1 VIEINLLPGAKR
13 RRGGKGMKLAL
24 PDIKSLL
31 GAVKDPW
38 LIAGVVSWLVVLGAM
53 TPLFLRSRGQV
64 EALRPRL
71 EKARTDSVR
80 YAGLYQAKVAYGA
93 TRDSL
98 VRQINVIRDIDKDR
112 YIWPHVLDAVA
123 KALPLYTW
131 LDGLQPRAAEGDTSS
146 SGVGFQIS
154 GKTVDLQAFTR
165 FLRNLEDSPFIEGVA
180 PGPTGLVAEEGRE
193 DVTTFVINAR
203 YQVPDSTQITLQ
215 PLAATLVQGV
225 RSGGGAR
232 R

>member
-64 EALRPRL
+64 EALLPRL

-80 YAGLYQAKVAYGA
+80 YAALVKAKVDYETA
-93 TRDSL
+93 RDSL
-98 VRQINVIRDIDKDR
+98 VSQINVIRDIDKDR

-123 KALPLYTW
+123 KALPPYTW
-131 LDGLQPRAAEGDTSS
+131 LDGLQGRGAEGDTSS
-146 SGVGFQIS
+146 GTGFQIS

-180 PGPTGLVAEEGRE
+180 PGPTGLVTEEGR

>member
-1 VIEINLLPGAKR
+1 
-13 RRGGKGMKLAL
+13 MQLAL

-38 LIAGVVSWLVVLGAM
+38 LVAGVVSWLVVLGAM

-71 EKARTDSVR
+71 EKALTDSVR
-80 YAGLYQAKVAYGA
+80 YAGLVKAKLDYERA
-93 TRDSL
+93 RDS
-98 VRQINVIRDIDKDR
+98 VVSQINVIRDIDKDR
-112 YIWPHVLDAVA
+112 YIWPHILDAVA
-123 KALPLYTW
+123 KALPPYTW
-131 LDGLQPRAAEGDTSS
+131 LDGLQMRASEGDSS
-146 SGVGFQIS
+146 LGAGFQIS

-180 PGPTGLVAEEGRE
+180 HGATGLVTEEGRE
-193 DVTTFVINAR
+193 VTTFVINAR

>member
-1 VIEINLLPGAKR
+1 
-13 RRGGKGMKLAL
+13 MKLAL

-53 TPLFLRSRGQV
+53 TPLFLRSRGQL

-71 EKARTDSVR
+71 EKARDDSVR
-80 YAGLYQAKVAYGA
+80 YAGLVQAKHAYET

-98 VRQINVIRDIDKDR
+98 VVQINLIRDIDKDR
-112 YIWPHVLDAVA
+112 YVWPHILDAVA
-123 KALPLYTW
+123 KALPDRTW
-131 LDGLQPRAAEGDTSS
+131 LESLLPRAIEGDTS

-154 GKTVDLQAFTR
+154 GKTADLQAYTR
-165 FLRNLEDSPFIEGVA
+165 FMRNLEDSPFISDVEAGT
-180 PGPTGLVAEEGRE
+180 TGLVTEESWE
-193 DVTTFVINAR
+193 VNTFTITAR

>member
-1 VIEINLLPGAKR
+1 VIEINLLPGARR
-13 RRGGKGMKLAL
+13 RRGGKGMQFAL

-53 TPLFLRSRGQV
+53 MPLFLRSRGQV

-71 EKARTDSVR
+71 EKARTDSVQ
-80 YAGLYQAKVAYGA
+80 YAVLVKAKIDYETA
-93 TRDSL
+93 RDSL
-98 VRQINVIRDIDKDR
+98 VSQINVIRDIDKDR

-123 KALPLYTW
+123 KALPPYTW
-131 LDGLQPRAAEGDTSS
+131 LDGLQSRASEGDTSS
-146 SGVGFQIS
+146 ATAFQVS

-165 FLRNLEDSPFIEGVA
+165 FLRNLEASPFIEGVV
-180 PGPTGLVAEEGRE
+180 PGPTGLVTEEGL

>member
-1 VIEINLLPGAKR
+1 VIEINLLPGARR
-13 RRGGKGMKLAL
+13 RRGGKGLQLAL

-38 LIAGVVSWLVVLGAM
+38 LVAGVVSWLVVLGAIM
-53 TPLFLRSRGQV
+53 PLFLRSRGQV

-71 EKARTDSVR
+71 ERARTDSVR
-80 YAGLYQAKVAYGA
+80 YASLVKAKMDYETA
-93 TRDSL
+93 RDSL
-98 VRQINVIRDIDKDR
+98 VSQMNVIREIDKDR

-123 KALPLYTW
+123 KALPPYTW
-131 LDGLQPRAAEGDTSS
+131 LEGMQSRASEGDTSS
-146 SGVGFQIS
+146 AAGFQIN

-165 FLRNLEDSPFIEGVA
+165 FLRNLEDSPFIESVV
-180 PGPTGLVAEEGRE
+180 PGPTGLVTEEGR

>member
-1 VIEINLLPGAKR
+1 
-13 RRGGKGMKLAL
+13 MQFAL
-24 PDIKSLL
+24 PDLKSLL

-38 LIAGVVSWLVVLGAM
+38 LVASVVSWLVVLAAM

-64 EALRPRL
+64 EALLPRL

-80 YAGLYQAKVAYGA
+80 YSVLVRAKMDYETA
-93 TRDSL
+93 RDSL
-98 VRQINVIRDIDKDR
+98 VSQINVIRDIDKDR

-123 KALPLYTW
+123 KALPPYTW
-131 LDGLQPRAAEGDTSS
+131 LDGLQSRASEGDTSAAS
-146 SGVGFQIS
+146 FQIS

-165 FLRNLEDSPFIEGVA
+165 FLRNLEDSPFIEGVV
-180 PGPTGLVAEEGRE
+180 PGPTGLVTEEGR

-232 R
+232 RR

>member
-1 VIEINLLPGAKR
+1 MIEINLLPGAKR

-64 EALRPRL
+64 EALLQPL
-71 EKARTDSVR
+71 ERALADSGRYAALVKARTD
-80 YAGLYQAKVAYGA
+80 YEAA
-93 TRDSL
+93 RDSL
-98 VRQINVIRDIDKDR
+98 VSQINVIRDIDKDR

-123 KALPLYTW
+123 KALPPYTW

-146 SGVGFQIS
+146 GAGFQIN
-154 GKTVDLQAFTR
+154 GKTVDFQAYTR

-180 PGPTGLVAEEGRE
+180 PGPTDLVTEEGRE
-193 DVTTFVINAR
+193 VHTFVIYAR

>member
-1 VIEINLLPGAKR
+1 
-13 RRGGKGMKLAL
+13 MKLAL
-24 PDIKSLL
+24 PDIKLLL

-53 TPLFLRSRGQV
+53 TPLFLRSRGQL

-71 EKARTDSVR
+71 EKATADSSL
-80 YAGLYQAKVAYGA
+80 YAELYQAKVAYET

-98 VRQINVIRDIDKDR
+98 VSQINLIRDIDKDR
-112 YIWPHVLDAVA
+112 YIWPHILDAVA
-123 KALPLYTW
+123 KALPDYTW
-131 LDGLQPRAAEGDTSS
+131 LESLLPRAVEGDSS
-146 SGVGFQIS
+146 SGTGFQITGKS
-154 GKTVDLQAFTR
+154 GDVQAVTHFIR
-165 FLRNLEDSPFIEGVA
+165 VLEDSPFIQDVEAGIIGAV
-180 PGPTGLVAEEGRE
+180 TEEGQ
-193 DVTTFVINAR
+193 DFTTFTINAR

-215 PLAATLVQGV
+215 PLAATLVRGV

>member
-1 VIEINLLPGAKR
+1 
-13 RRGGKGMKLAL
+13 MKLAL

-71 EKARTDSVR
+71 EKALTDSGR
-80 YAGLYQAKVAYGA
+80 YAGLVKAKLDYERA
-93 TRDSL
+93 RDS
-98 VRQINVIRDIDKDR
+98 VVSQINVIRDIDKDR
-112 YIWPHVLDAVA
+112 YIWPHILDAVA
-123 KALPLYTW
+123 KALPPYTW
-131 LDGLQPRAAEGDTSS
+131 LDGLQMRASEGDTSL
-146 SGVGFQIS
+146 GAGFQIS

-180 PGPTGLVAEEGRE
+180 HGATGLVSEEGRE
-193 DVTTFVINAR
+193 VTTFVINAR

>member
-1 VIEINLLPGAKR
+1 
-13 RRGGKGMKLAL
+13 MKLAL
-24 PDIKSLL
+24 PDFKSLL

-64 EALRPRL
+64 EALRPLL
-71 EKARTDSVR
+71 EKARADSVR
-80 YAGLYQAKVAYGA
+80 YAALVQAKVGYDAA
-93 TRDSL
+93 RDSL
-98 VRQINVIRDIDKDR
+98 VSQINVIRDIDKDR

-123 KALPLYTW
+123 RALPPYTW

-146 SGVGFQIS
+146 SGTGFQIS

-180 PGPTGLVAEEGRE
+180 PGPTGLVTEEGR

-203 YQVPDSTQITLQ
+203 YQAPDSTQITLQ